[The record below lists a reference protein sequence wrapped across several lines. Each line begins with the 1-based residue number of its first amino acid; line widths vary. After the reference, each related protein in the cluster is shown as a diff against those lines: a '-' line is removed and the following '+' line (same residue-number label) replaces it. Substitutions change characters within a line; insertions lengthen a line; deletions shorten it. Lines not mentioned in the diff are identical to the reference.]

1 VSRGQGTTG
10 QQLQYFGQVTASVS
24 HELKNVLAILGEHAG
39 LLQDIAGMAKQGQ
52 DLDVERIGRLAGAM
66 LAQIGRGDA
75 IIKRMNRFA
84 HSVDRERALVDLAGL
99 VGLVAELFARTAS
112 TRGVTVEVQAGSQ
125 PVSMVTCP
133 FALQT
138 LLGALLDRLS
148 KALPAGA
155 RLRIEL
161 AAPATAVQLRLAA
174 PGAPPEVAAGVLEA
188 DAVKAL
194 LAALRAS
201 AAFSPENAA
210 LVITLPDNIDAAT
223 DADSIR

>member
-1 VSRGQGTTG
+1 MSRGQGTSG
-10 QQLQYFGQVTASVS
+10 QQLQYFGQVSASVS

-39 LLQDIAGMAKQGQ
+39 LLQDLAGMAKQGQ
-52 DLDVERIGRLAGAM
+52 HLDVERIGRLAGAM

-84 HSVDRERALVDLAGL
+84 HSVDRERARVDLAGL
-99 VGLVAELFARTAS
+99 VGLVAELFGRTAS
-112 TRGVTVEVQAGSQ
+112 TRGVTIEVQAATQ

-138 LLGALLDRLS
+138 LLGALLDRFS
-148 KALPAGA
+148 AALPAGA
-155 RLRIEL
+155 TLRIEL
-161 AAPATAVQLRLAA
+161 AAPATAAQLRLAA
-174 PGAPPEVAAGVLEA
+174 PGAPPAAAEGVLEA

-201 AAFSPENAA
+201 AGSSPETAA

-223 DADSIR
+223 DADSRP